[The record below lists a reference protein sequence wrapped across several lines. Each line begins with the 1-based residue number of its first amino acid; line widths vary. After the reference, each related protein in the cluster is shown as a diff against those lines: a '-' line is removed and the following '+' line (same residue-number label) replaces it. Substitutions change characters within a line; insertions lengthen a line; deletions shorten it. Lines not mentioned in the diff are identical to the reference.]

1 MSESETAS
9 SSLGRNNIF
18 RVLQIDHVEL
28 FVPDRHEAARWYQQT
43 LGLEILPEFEEWAA
57 NPRGPLMISSDGG
70 NTKLALFEGLPK
82 GTAQGAGFHLVAF
95 RATADGFIVFLRRLP
110 ELQLRD
116 HRDRLVT
123 STSIVDHDRAFSIYF
138 LDPAGN
144 RLELTTYEYEGT
156 RTALALSRVDG

>member
-1 MSESETAS
+1 MSESGTAS

-70 NTKLALFEGLPK
+70 NTKLALFTGQPR
-82 GTAQGAGFHLVAF
+82 APADGAGCHLVAF
-95 RATADGFIVFLRRLP
+95 RVTGHDFIEFLRRLP

-116 HRDRLVT
+116 HRNTPLTPSAVA
-123 STSIVDHDRAFSIYF
+123 DHDRAFSIYF